1 MKDRPNIEGLWKSTR
16 KTLFVVAFGIIF
28 YEILENLT
36 AVRSALSGFV
46 SIITPVFIGIAIA
59 FIANMPMN
67 FLEAKV
73 FRRWKTC
80 GLKRGVCLV
89 LAILFVFAI
98 ITTLVLVVGPQ
109 LVESVKT
116 LAEDFSKYAWSLSVW
131 ATDLWE
137 GLNLNPDIKAKLME
151 IGTNLLS
158 EIDRYVSVISS
169 AAVKITMGIAGV
181 LVDLAFAFIIS
192 IYCLAG
198 KETLIRQSR
207 KFCKALFSE
216 RTADYIIHV
225 ADETNSSL
233 HNYVYGMITEC
244 FILGTMCFIGMRIFR
259 FPFALLISVLVGLG
273 QMIPIVGAWV
283 SAGIGAVILFV
294 VDPPSALWFILLI
307 CTIQPIEGNLIYP
320 HVVGNAVGI
329 SPLWVLI
336 ALLLG
341 GGLFGFLG
349 ALLCVPIMAVIHTM
363 TREWVNKRLEEKR
376 AAGQEI

>member
-116 LAEDFSKYAWSLSVW
+116 WRQTSASMPPALRY
-131 ATDLWE
+131 
-137 GLNLNPDIKAKLME
+137 GLPNFGKASTL
-151 IGTNLLS
+151 TP
-158 EIDRYVSVISS
+158 IS
-169 AAVKITMGIAGV
+169 
-181 LVDLAFAFIIS
+181 
-192 IYCLAG
+192 
-198 KETLIRQSR
+198 RQS
-207 KFCKALFSE
+207 
-216 RTADYIIHV
+216 
-225 ADETNSSL
+225 
-233 HNYVYGMITEC
+233 
-244 FILGTMCFIGMRIFR
+244 
-259 FPFALLISVLVGLG
+259 
-273 QMIPIVGAWV
+273 
-283 SAGIGAVILFV
+283 
-294 VDPPSALWFILLI
+294 
-307 CTIQPIEGNLIYP
+307 
-320 HVVGNAVGI
+320 
-329 SPLWVLI
+329 
-336 ALLLG
+336 
-341 GGLFGFLG
+341 
-349 ALLCVPIMAVIHTM
+349 
-363 TREWVNKRLEEKR
+363 
-376 AAGQEI
+376 

>member
-116 LAEDFSKYAWSLSVW
+116 LATDFSQYASSLTVW
-131 ATDLWE
+131 ATELWE
-137 GLNLNPDIKAKLME
+137 SLNLNPDIKAKLME
-151 IGTNLLS
+151 IGNNLLS
-158 EIDRYVSVISS
+158 EIDHYISVVSS
-169 AAVKITMGIAGV
+169 AAVKFTMSIAGV

-244 FILGTMCFIGMRIFR
+244 FILGSMCFIGMRIFR

-283 SAGIGAVILFV
+283 SAGIGAVMI
-294 VDPPSALWFILLI
+294 
-307 CTIQPIEGNLIYP
+307 
-320 HVVGNAVGI
+320 
-329 SPLWVLI
+329 
-336 ALLLG
+336 
-341 GGLFGFLG
+341 LG
-349 ALLCVPIMAVIHTM
+349 AAYIS
-363 TREWVNKRLEEKR
+363 E
-376 AAGQEI
+376 Q

>member
-151 IGTNLLS
+151 IGNNLLS
-158 EIDRYVSVISS
+158 EIDHYISVVSS
-169 AAVKITMGIAGV
+169 AAVKFTMGIAGV

-244 FILGTMCFIGMRIFR
+244 FILGSMCFIGMSIFR

-294 VDPPSALWFILLI
+294 VDPPSALWFVLLI
-307 CTIQPIEGNLIYP
+307 CAIQPIEGNLIYP

>member
-1 MKDRPNIEGLWKSTR
+1 VKDRPNIEGLWKSTR

-59 FIANMPMN
+59 FIANMPMH

-116 LAEDFSKYAWSLSVW
+116 LATDFSQYASSLTVW
-131 ATDLWE
+131 ATELWE
-137 GLNLNPDIKAKLME
+137 SLNLNPDIKAKLME
-151 IGTNLLS
+151 IGNNLLS
-158 EIDRYVSVISS
+158 EIDHYISVVSS
-169 AAVKITMGIAGV
+169 AAVKFTMGIAGV